1 MEIKFNFKFSDA
13 ARKAYFIESG
23 KELNL
28 YAFVAYNSD
37 AFSKSAREA
46 LLTLSPNLLSSSNPS
61 FDLGVHDAIPTI
73 EEVQVQVLEMA
84 VKEAEKRKAQ
94 MEKLRA
100 DTVEQTTIAEQLEAL
115 SDDVLPE
122 SFEAANIRS
131 WQCVKFLQDRFKAIE
146 ERSAAIVKGREVAAK
161 EAIKADRLAW
171 IESHGSDRLKRGT
184 QAGHN
189 CQRLYVT
196 ERASLEYPEFDLD
209 YSEDLSTKDR
219 SCPSINALDELDR
232 YPMGCIVW
240 VKERHDRSDDEY
252 YEDDYT
258 GEEAIVIERY
268 LGNYTLVKYLGDPEA

>member
-1 MEIKFNFKFSDA
+1 MDIKFNFKFSDA

-23 KELNL
+23 KESNL

-100 DTVEQTTIAEQLEAL
+100 DTIEQTAIVEQLEAL

-122 SFEAANIRS
+122 SFESANIKS
-131 WQCVKFLQDRFKAIE
+131 WQCVKSLHDRVAAIE
-146 ERSAAIVKGREVAAK
+146 SKSAEIVKAREVAAK
-161 EAIKADRLAW
+161 AAIKAERLRW
-171 IESHGSDRLKRGT
+171 IDQHGSDRLKRATTG
-184 QAGHN
+184 GYN
-189 CQRLYVT
+189 CQRLYIE
-196 ERASLEYPEFDLD
+196 ERSALEYPEFYLD
-209 YSEDLSTKDR
+209 YSDNLSTKDR
-219 SCPSINALDELDR
+219 SCPSVNALNELDR
-232 YPMGCIVW
+232 YPDGRIRW
-240 VKERHDRSDDEY
+240 VKERHDHDSEEYYDDEY
-252 YEDDYT
+252 N
-258 GEEAIVIERY
+258 GEEAIVIEGY
-268 LGNYTLVKYLGDPEA
+268 LGNYTLVKYLGDPQD